1 MDVLEH
7 VEDDAGLL
15 RTYLDKAPPQAQAV
29 ITVPAFQ
36 FLWSHHDVFLEHHRR
51 YTLKTLSRVVERA
64 GAVPLRM
71 HYYYGTIFPLVAALR
86 VLRHKRRA
94 DGSDLRRQPPPVNA
108 ARPANCGLER
118 RVMGADLRAGL
129 CVFSVCPKRRDRAT
143 RQRP

>member
-71 HYYYGTIFPLVAALR
+71 HR
-86 VLRHKRRA
+86 
-94 DGSDLRRQPPPVNA
+94 SD
-108 ARPANCGLER
+108 ER
-118 RVMGADLRAGL
+118 RDGKEGVVRVVLGG
-129 CVFSVCPKRRDRAT
+129 RRIIKKKKPRK
-143 RQRP
+143 